1 MKKSTHYLAF
11 LVLTLAAYVLS
22 ACGGALPAQP
32 AAPSGPATGQKVQ
45 AAPVAFLGVVEA
57 MNGDQWVVSGQTVA
71 VDPKMLQDPAIKVGD
86 KVRVEGTVGQDGRL
100 VATRIE
106 PAAPA
111 FSVSALDATTSTP
124 DPMSTPDST
133 ATPDPTTDINEV
145 IGVLEAISDT
155 SITVNGQV
163 YLLTP
168 ASEIKD
174 LLAVGDLVKVHY
186 QVAVDGSFVVVEV
199 SLSDSMGNDNSN
211 GNSNV
216 NDQNSNG
223 NTNDDDNNSNSN
235 VNINDDDQSN
245 SNDHSGNDNSNEDDD
260 SNNGNSNGN
269 SNEDD

>member
-1 MKKSTHYLAF
+1 MKKSTHYLVF

-32 AAPSGPATGQKVQ
+32 AAPAGPATGQKVQ

-71 VDPKMLQDPAIKVGD
+71 VDPKTLQDPAIKVGD

-100 VATRIE
+100 VATRIG

-111 FSVSALDATTSTP
+111 FSASAFDAT
-124 DPMSTPDST
+124 T
-133 ATPDPTTDINEV
+133 ATPDPAITPASMADVNEV
-145 IGVLEAISDT
+145 IGVLEAISDA

-163 YLLTP
+163 YLLTS

-199 SLSDSMGNDNSN
+199 SLSDSMGNDNAN

-223 NTNDDDNNSNSN
+223 NTNGDDSNSNSN
-235 VNINDDDQSN
+235 VNINEDDQSN